1 MSLKNCLNFIIIILL
16 TGFTYAQTISGL
28 VKDSEQNLLFGAT
41 IHNSSN
47 SKSEIVNEV
56 GEFSI
61 ESKKGEN
68 KLFISYVGYSS
79 AVIIIISN
87 GESIINVGTIV
98 LENDSLEEIVISGTL
113 REVSK
118 LKSAVPIELYTA
130 DFFKA
135 TPKASLFEAI
145 ESINGVR
152 PQLNCNV
159 CNTGDIHINGQEG
172 ANTMVLIDGL
182 PIVSGLSTVYGL
194 SGIPQSLVKQVEV
207 IKGPASTLYGS
218 EAIGGVINLITKS
231 PETIKPFNIETF
243 MSSWGELNIDI
254 GAKYKLKNSQG
265 LIGVNYFNYSNP
277 IDNNGDGFTD
287 LTLQHRISI
296 FNKIKTKKNSVAFR
310 YFYEDRWGGE
320 MNWSPR
326 FRGGNEVYGES
337 IYTSRVEVFG
347 KYDVLENLFL
357 QYSLN
362 NHDQNSVYGTTSYNA
377 IQTTGFLQG
386 VFMKNIHNHDLLFG
400 ATYRYTLYDDNTPAT
415 IQKDKTALP
424 GLFIQ
429 DQWTINKSQTLL
441 SGIRYDKNS
450 IYGDIWTPRLNYKW
464 SSEDESSILRLGF
477 GTGYRVVNVFTED
490 HAALTGARDVVFT
503 EAILPEKS
511 WNTTINWNKK
521 LYSKYGAIFD
531 LDFSVFKTEFSN
543 RILPDYETNPNQII
557 YSNLVGKSITQGAT
571 VNINSLFADGL
582 KVNIGATFIDSKIIN
597 NNQTEYPYLTEK
609 FSGNYQLSYTF
620 YEPKITVDI
629 SGTVIGSMKLP
640 LLGNLDTRAPNSPVI
655 NIMNIQATYEFKTI
669 EIFAGIKNILD
680 FKPDSN
686 SIARAFDP
694 FDSGVEFG
702 SNGQVIATQ
711 NNPNALS
718 FDPSYVYYS
727 NQGINGFIGV
737 RYHVN

>member
-1 MSLKNCLNFIIIILL
+1 MKL
-16 TGFTYAQTISGL
+16 TLAQSITGVI
-28 VKDSEQNLLFGAT
+28 KDSDNNLLFGAT
-41 IHNSSN
+41 IYNSSN
-47 SKSEIVNEV
+47 SKSVIANEM
-56 GEFSI
+56 GAFSI

-68 KLFISYVGYSS
+68 KLFISYVGYTST
-79 AVIIIISN
+79 IITL
-87 GESIINVGTIV
+87 ESTGDSINRGLIV

-113 REVSK
+113 RQVSK

-135 TPKASLFEAI
+135 TPKASFFEAI
-145 ESINGVR
+145 EGINGVR
-152 PQLNCNV
+152 PQLNCNI

-182 PIVSGLSTVYGL
+182 PLVSGLSTVYGL
-194 SGIPQSLVKQVEV
+194 SGIPQSLIKQVEV

-231 PETIKPFNIETF
+231 PETVHPFNLDTF
-243 MSSWGELNIDI
+243 ISSWGELNIDL
-254 GAKYKLKNSQG
+254 GAKYTLKNSQG
-265 LIGVNYFNYSNP
+265 LIGINYFNYSNP
-277 IDNNGDGFTD
+277 IDANEDGFTD

-296 FNKIKTKKNSVAFR
+296 FNKINTKKTSLAFR

-320 MNWSPR
+320 MNWSSD

-337 IYTSRVEVFG
+337 IYTSRVEIFG
-347 KYDVLENLFL
+347 RYDHSENLFL

-377 IQTTGFLQG
+377 IQTIGFVQG
-386 VFMKNIHNHDLLFG
+386 VFSKKVNNHDVMLG
-400 ATYRYTLYDDNTPAT
+400 ATYRYTIYDDNTPAT
-415 IQKDKTALP
+415 VEKDKTALP

-429 DQWTINKSQTLL
+429 DQWTLSESKTLL

-450 IYGDIWTPRLNYKW
+450 IYGDIWTPRLNFKW
-464 SSEDESSILRLGF
+464 ASKDESSILRLGF

-490 HAALTGARDVVFT
+490 HAALTGARDVIFT
-503 EAILPEKS
+503 ETILPEKS

-521 LYSKYGAIFD
+521 LYTKYGAILD
-531 LDFSVFKTEFSN
+531 LDFSVFNTAFSN

-557 YSNLVGKSITQGAT
+557 YGNLDGKAITQGAT
-571 VNINSLFADGL
+571 ITINGVFANGL
-582 KVNIGATFIDSKIIN
+582 KINVGATFIDSKIIN
-597 NNQTEYPYLTEK
+597 NNQTEYPFLTEK
-609 FSGNYQLSYTF
+609 FSGNYQLSYTL
-620 YEPKITVDI
+620 YNPKITIDL
-629 SGTVIGSMKLP
+629 SGTAIGPMKLP
-640 LLGNLDTRAPNSPVI
+640 LLGDLDTRAPNSPVI
-655 NIMNIQATYEFKTI
+655 NIVNLQATYAIKTI
-669 EIFAGIKNILD
+669 EVYAGIKNILN
-680 FKPDSN
+680 FKPASN

-702 SNGQVIATQ
+702 ANGQVIATP

-727 NQGINGFIGV
+727 NQGINGFLGI
-737 RYHVN
+737 RYHMK